1 MSLLFVLNTN
11 IGVVTNSVANKKTTH
26 RRNIDGLTDGYARAK
41 IFFSRRNITDGLNPS
56 EFSTVIT
63 DG

>member
-1 MSLLFVLNTN
+1 MDT
-11 IGVVTNSVANKKTTH
+11 
-26 RRNIDGLTDGYARAK
+26 RAK
-41 IFFSRRNITDGLNPS
+41 KNISRENITDGLNPS